1 MPAGLRPPQRSHPVA
16 DARELAGVSVDVD
29 EGRHERGAG
38 TERLERG
45 LERRPVGDP
54 LLLGRPRRDHQAP
67 VAEPEQRGV
76 AVQRVDPLR
85 QRRRGGRLARDDG
98 HQDDLEA
105 GRHDLSRSHQPLD
118 AIQDVTAGQ
127 RVGVHDEAVDARA
140 HRTGDVDLH
149 VNKLPVAADRAARQR
164 PITRITAERL
174 ISAAETVRIEVI
186 GRVHVLQRRPV
197 VLRDHILRVVMRE
210 DKPRGGAQNRRRR
223 HLEWESCGAADGLR
237 ARRRSDGPAYLPGS
251 ALSTRGGQGPAAN
264 AERAPFYDGQRRA
277 ARPSFPDP
285 DPCLDRSEARGFT
298 ARPATR
304 DAQRPFRPLRVL
316 GHGPLQPHVGTA
328 HDAPERPS
336 HGLPRTR
343 EARRA
348 HFGPAGQQIGLCR
361 PAGTSRGLAD
371 HLRRPGNRRR
381 GGQENADD
389 EHNQQCWDRSVG
401 RHFCSPLSIRAR
413 PPALR
418 ASAAP

>member
-1 MPAGLRPPQRSHPVA
+1 MLAGLQVGVRAPGRRRAPASPTAHPVA
-16 DARELAGVSVDVD
+16 DARELAGVPVDVD

-54 LLLGRPRRDHQAP
+54 LPLGRPRRDHQAP

-76 AVQRVDPLR
+76 AVQRMDPLR
-85 QRRRGGRLARDDG
+85 QRRGTRRLARDDG

-127 RVGVHDEAVDARA
+127 RVGVDDEAVDARA

-186 GRVHVLQRRPV
+186 GRIHVLQRRPV

-210 DKPRGGAQNRRRR
+210 DKLRRGAQRRRR
-223 HLEWESCGAADGLR
+223 TRCEREHPAAAREREQRPEGQDDPGNSPNATQAQHELSGRLRHAFRR
-237 ARRRSDGPAYLPGS
+237 ARRRRYPLWRGTCRIKRGS
-251 ALSTRGGQGPAAN
+251 AT
-264 AERAPFYDGQRRA
+264 
-277 ARPSFPDP
+277 
-285 DPCLDRSEARGFT
+285 
-298 ARPATR
+298 
-304 DAQRPFRPLRVL
+304 
-316 GHGPLQPHVGTA
+316 
-328 HDAPERPS
+328 
-336 HGLPRTR
+336 
-343 EARRA
+343 
-348 HFGPAGQQIGLCR
+348 
-361 PAGTSRGLAD
+361 
-371 HLRRPGNRRR
+371 
-381 GGQENADD
+381 
-389 EHNQQCWDRSVG
+389 
-401 RHFCSPLSIRAR
+401 
-413 PPALR
+413 
-418 ASAAP
+418 